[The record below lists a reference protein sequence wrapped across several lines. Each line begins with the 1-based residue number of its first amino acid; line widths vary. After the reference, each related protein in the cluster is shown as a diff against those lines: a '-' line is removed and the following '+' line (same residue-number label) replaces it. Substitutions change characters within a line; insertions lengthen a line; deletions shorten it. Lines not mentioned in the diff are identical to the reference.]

1 MNQPIEKLTL
11 KEGLKFTITAAI
23 TDVAIFNHYVLKEYA
38 PRAQGNLALSK
49 NPAKHTLENCLYD
62 EISGWL
68 DMPTI
73 TGISVLNIEA
83 DASAFPNPTISEDPK
98 ISFSDIVALLYNV
111 CKLNSICKK
120 NSKLCQVDSEQLQEL
135 KEKAKQ
141 ILQHLDKAAV
151 NVNAPKKKSTH
162 TKMGSGVFEGSLS
175 DGLPKT
181 S

>member
-1 MNQPIEKLTL
+1 MNKAIEKLTL

-23 TDVAIFNHYVLKEYA
+23 TDAATFNHYVLKEYA

-68 DMPTI
+68 DMPST
-73 TGISVLNIEA
+73 TGISILNIEA
-83 DASAFPNPTISEDPK
+83 DASAFQNTIISEDPK

-111 CKLNSICKK
+111 CKLNSTCKP
-120 NSKLCQVDSEQLQEL
+120 NSRLCQVDSEQLQEL

-141 ILQHLDKAAV
+141 ILQHLDKAGFYV
-151 NVNAPKKKSTH
+151 DAPKKKSIP
-162 TKMGSGVFEGSLS
+162 TKVGSGVFEGPLS
-175 DGLPKT
+175 NGLPEA